1 MHSSLTRLAALV
13 AAPAL
18 LGLVPAAAAA
28 AQATLS
34 CPATARAGQH
44 FVTELTIDV
53 GPTTALGAYSVTLT
67 SDPAVVTVAAVAGGM
82 TAAFSGTPTTD
93 TPTPGT
99 RNITALQSSSLDS
112 PKGVVSVAMI
122 TFDVVASAGTT
133 ASIGLT
139 VNHLYDT
146 NAVPIIP
153 ATGTGCAVSVTSP
166 TSTTARAV
174 REEEE
179 VPREGS
185 RPSLRTTSAE
195 RPSYAARRSAGSG
208 YAHARSIR
216 VLPITPVF
224 ARARPPHR
232 PTAPRPHSRPATR
245 P

>member
-1 MHSSLTRLAALV
+1 MRGARHTRISLTRMAVLV
-13 AAPAL
+13 AATAP
-18 LGLVPAAAAA
+18 LGLVPAAAA

-122 TFDVVASAGTT
+122 TFDVVASASTT

-139 VNHLYDT
+139 GQ
-146 NAVPIIP
+146 P
-153 ATGTGCAVSVTSP
+153 
-166 TSTTARAV
+166 
-174 REEEE
+174 
-179 VPREGS
+179 
-185 RPSLRTTSAE
+185 
-195 RPSYAARRSAGSG
+195 
-208 YAHARSIR
+208 
-216 VLPITPVF
+216 PV
-224 ARARPPHR
+224 
-232 PTAPRPHSRPATR
+232 
-245 P
+245 

>member
-179 VPREGS
+179 VLREGVAPELAYHERREAVVRRPQIRRLGIRPRSKHS
-185 RPSLRTTSAE
+185 RATDHASLRKSSA
-195 RPSYAARRSAGSG
+195 AAPTDS
-208 YAHARSIR
+208 
-216 VLPITPVF
+216 PPTP
-224 ARARPPHR
+224 
-232 PTAPRPHSRPATR
+232 
-245 P
+245 